1 MVCCKGVFDHEGSGV
16 CISDVCVNTVNRA
29 RRTLIKSLTATALLA
44 VWSRRAPPEQTSENN
59 VNLYAD
65 DNLAA
70 YGFPDG
76 HPFGIDRQGEF
87 LREVAARGLLDSV
100 TRPASRAASRAEI
113 TRFHS
118 AEYVEL
124 VATAAAR
131 GLSTLDGG
139 DTPVFPGMY
148 DTAAHVVGAA
158 LDGLAQVM
166 DGRCRHTMQAIGGL
180 HHAARDHAAGFC
192 VFNDLGVVIETLRQ
206 VYGVQ
211 RVAYLDIDVHHGDGV
226 FYAFEDDPDLIFA
239 DIHQDSNTLYPG
251 TGRADETGTGEA
263 AGTKLNIELP
273 PFSGDAAFLQA
284 WERVEAHCRAFAPEF
299 FVFQC
304 GADGLQGDPLA
315 QLDYTPAVHAHA
327 TRRLIALADE
337 FADGRLMAF
346 GGGGYHRDNL
356 AQAWTNVL
364 AELVT
369 GSEPA

>member
-1 MVCCKGVFDHEGSGV
+1 MGGVFRGY
-16 CISDVCVNTVNRA
+16 
-29 RRTLIKSLTATALLA
+29 LKSLSAAALLA
-44 VWSRRAPPEQTSENN
+44 AWSGDARLEQMSEKN

-65 DNLAA
+65 DKLAA

-76 HPFGIDRQGEF
+76 HPFSIDRQGAF
-87 LREVAARGLLDSV
+87 LREVEARGLLDRV
-100 TRPASRAASRAEI
+100 VGAAAREASREEI

-118 AEYVEL
+118 DEYVEL
-124 VATAAAR
+124 VATAAVR

-139 DTPVFPGMY
+139 DTPVFPDVY
-148 DTAAHVVGAA
+148 DISAHVVGAA
-158 LDGLAQVM
+158 LDGLARVM
-166 DGRCRHTMQAIGGL
+166 DGQCHYTMQAIGGL

-206 VYGVQ
+206 MYGVQ

-226 FYAFEDDPDLIFA
+226 FYAFEDDPALIFA
-239 DIHQDSNTLYPG
+239 DIHQDSHTLYPG
-251 TGRADETGTGEA
+251 TGREDETGTGEA

-273 PFSGDAAFLQA
+273 PFSGGAAFLHA
-284 WERVEAHCRAFAPEF
+284 WERVEAHFQAFAPEF

-304 GADGLQGDPLA
+304 GADGLKGDPLA
-315 QLDYTPAVHAHA
+315 QLAYTPTVHTHA
-327 TRRLIALADE
+327 TQRLVMLADE

-346 GGGGYHRDNL
+346 GGGGYHCANL